1 MAVASSCQLSL
12 CITANAFTADDISWE
27 GVQSIFFFCTRGHN
41 VEQTNIQEGKMG
53 CRSEQSIAVV
63 LKLRGIAD
71 S

>member
-27 GVQSIFFFCTRGHN
+27 GVQSIFFCTREHN